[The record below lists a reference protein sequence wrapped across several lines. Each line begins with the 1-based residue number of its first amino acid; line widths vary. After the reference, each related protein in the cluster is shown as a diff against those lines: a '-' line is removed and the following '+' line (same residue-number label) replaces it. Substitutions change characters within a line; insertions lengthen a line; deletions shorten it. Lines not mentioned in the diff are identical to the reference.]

1 MRVAYLMNTYP
12 LISTT
17 FIRREIHALEE
28 MGVQV
33 ERFAVRAW
41 AEELVDPHDVEERG
55 KTTYLLTSNTLGL
68 MTSFAKELVVNPG
81 GLFRGLRTAYRLW
94 RRAGEGLVKHA
105 AYLLEA
111 VSLRQR
117 MAVAKLQHVHVHF
130 GTNATTV
137 AMLARVMGGGTYSF
151 TAHGPDEFMD
161 SARSSYDLKVRDA
174 AFVAAISNFCR
185 VQLARIAGMECWG
198 KIEIV
203 PCALDLRDFPNDAVG
218 APPNQQLVCI
228 GRLCPQKAQTLFPDA
243 VAPLS
248 DAFPDLKIVLVGDGE
263 TRSELERK
271 IAEKGL
277 EKHFEL
283 LGWCSNE
290 EVRKRLT
297 GARAMLLPSFAEGLP
312 VSIMEAFALRKPVIS
327 TYIAGIPELVD
338 ESCGWIVPAGDVP
351 ALTAAIRGCL
361 TSDEKELNAMGD
373 IGRTRVED
381 RHDIRLSAALLR
393 EAFGRYS
400 REERQA
406 IADPKAGPGFS
417 HTL

>member
-1 MRVAYLMNTYP
+1 LRVAYLMNTYP

-41 AEELVDPHDVEERG
+41 AQELVDPRDIEELG
-55 KTTYLLTSNTLGL
+55 KTTYLLTGNMMGL
-68 MTSFAKELVVNPG
+68 MAAFIRELVVNPR

-94 RRAGEGLVKHA
+94 RTAGEGLVRHA

-111 VSLRQR
+111 ISLRQR
-117 MAVAKLQHVHVHF
+117 MYAANLEHVHVHF

-137 AMLARVMGGGTYSF
+137 AMLARGIGGGTYSF
-151 TAHGPDEFMD
+151 TAHGPDEFVEPF
-161 SARSSYDLKVRDA
+161 RSSYDLKIRDA

-185 VQLARIAGMECWG
+185 VQLARIAGMECWD

-203 PCALDLRDFPNDAVG
+203 PCALDLRDFPNEPDDTRR
-218 APPNQQLVCI
+218 NRQLVCI

-243 VAPLS
+243 IEPLS

-263 TRSELERK
+263 TRPELEAK
-271 IAEKGL
+271 VASKGL
-277 EKHFEL
+277 GKHFEL

-290 EVRKRLT
+290 EVRKRLG

-338 ESCGWIVPAGDVP
+338 SSCGWIVPAGDVP
-351 ALTAAIRGCL
+351 ALTAAIRDCL
-361 TSDEKELNAMGD
+361 TRDEDLKAMGEV
-373 IGRTRVED
+373 GRSRIQA
-381 RHDIRLSAALLR
+381 RHDIQRSAALLR
-393 EAFGRYS
+393 DAFRRYGN
-400 REERQA
+400 ER
-406 IADPKAGPGFS
+406 G
-417 HTL
+417 

>member
-41 AEELVDPHDVEERG
+41 AEELVDPRDVEERG
-55 KTTYLLTSNTLGL
+55 KTTYLLTSNILGL
-68 MTSFAKELVVNPG
+68 MASFAKELVVNPG

-94 RRAGEGLVKHA
+94 RTAGAGLVKHA

-111 VSLRQR
+111 ISLRQR
-117 MAVAKLQHVHVHF
+117 MDAAELQHVHVHF

-137 AMLARVMGGGTYSF
+137 AMLARAMGGGTYSF
-151 TAHGPDEFMD
+151 TAHGPDEFVEPL
-161 SARSSYDLKVRDA
+161 RSSYDLKIRDA

-185 VQLARIAGMECWG
+185 VQLARIAGMECWD

-203 PCALDLRDFPNDAVG
+203 PCALDLRDFPNKPVG
-218 APPNQQLVCI
+218 AHPNRQLVCI
-228 GRLCPQKAQTLFPDA
+228 GRLCRQKAQTLFPDA
-243 VAPLS
+243 IEPLS

-263 TRSELERK
+263 TRLELEAK
-271 IAEKGL
+271 IASKGL
-277 EKHFEL
+277 DKHFEL

-290 EVRKRLT
+290 EVRKRLS

-327 TYIAGIPELVD
+327 TYIAGILELVD
-338 ESCGWIVPAGDVP
+338 SSCGWIVPAGDVP
-351 ALTAAIRGCL
+351 ALTDAIRDCL
-361 TSDEKELNAMGD
+361 TRDEKELNAMGD
-373 IGRTRVED
+373 VGRSRIEAC
-381 RHDIRLSAALLR
+381 HDIQRSAALLR
-393 EAFGRYS
+393 EAFGHYS
-400 REERQA
+400 AERR
-406 IADPKAGPGFS
+406 
-417 HTL
+417 

>member
-17 FIRREIHALEE
+17 FIRREIRALEE

-41 AEELVDPHDVEERG
+41 AEELVDPRDVEERR
-55 KTTYLLTSNTLGL
+55 KTTYLLTGNILGL
-68 MTSFAKELVVNPG
+68 MAAFVKELAVNPRG
-81 GLFRGLRTAYRLW
+81 FFRGLRTAYRLW
-94 RRAGEGLVKHA
+94 RTDGAGLVRHA

-111 VSLRQR
+111 ISLRQR
-117 MAVAKLQHVHVHF
+117 MAAAKLEHVHVHF

-137 AMLARVMGGGTYSF
+137 AMLSRAMGGSTYSF
-151 TAHGPDEFMD
+151 TAHGPDEFVEPF
-161 SARSSYDLKVRDA
+161 RSSYDLKVRDA

-185 VQLARIAGMECWG
+185 VQLARIAGMECWD

-203 PCALDLRDFPNDAVG
+203 PCALDLREFPNKPDG
-218 APPNQQLVCI
+218 THPNQQLVCI

-243 VAPLS
+243 IEPLS

-263 TRSELERK
+263 TRRELEGK
-271 IAEKGL
+271 IASKGL

-290 EVRKRLT
+290 EVREHLM
-297 GARAMLLPSFAEGLP
+297 GARVMLLPSFAEGLP

-338 ESCGWIVPAGDVP
+338 SSCGWIVPAGNVP
-351 ALTAAIRGCL
+351 ALTAAIRNCL
-361 TSDEKELNAMGD
+361 TRGEKELNAMGD
-373 IGRTRVED
+373 VGRSRIEA
-381 RHDIRLSAALLR
+381 RHDIQRSAALLR
-393 EAFGRYS
+393 EAFERYS
-400 REERQA
+400 GVR
-406 IADPKAGPGFS
+406 S
-417 HTL
+417 

>member
-41 AEELVDPHDVEERG
+41 AEELVDPRDIEERD
-55 KTTYLLTSNTLGL
+55 KTTYLLTGNMIGL
-68 MTSFAKELVVNPG
+68 LAAFIKELVVNPR
-81 GLFRGLRTAYRLW
+81 GLFRGLRTAHRLW
-94 RRAGEGLVKHA
+94 RTAGGGLVRHA

-111 VSLRQR
+111 ISLRQR
-117 MAVAKLQHVHVHF
+117 MDAANLEHVHVHF

-137 AMLARVMGGGTYSF
+137 AMLARDIGGATYSF
-151 TAHGPDEFMD
+151 TAHGPDEFVEPF
-161 SARSSYDLKVRDA
+161 RSSYDLKIRDA

-185 VQLARIAGMECWG
+185 VQLARIAGMGCWD

-203 PCALDLRDFPNDAVG
+203 PCALDLRDFPNEPDDAQR
-218 APPNQQLVCI
+218 NQQLVCI

-243 VAPLS
+243 IEPLS

-263 TRSELERK
+263 TRPELEAK
-271 IAEKGL
+271 IASKGL
-277 EKHFEL
+277 DKHFEL

-290 EVRKRLT
+290 EVRKRLS

-338 ESCGWIVPAGDVP
+338 SSCGWIVPAGDVP
-351 ALTAAIRGCL
+351 ALTTAIRDCL
-361 TSDEKELNAMGD
+361 TRDEELKTMGEV
-373 IGRTRVED
+373 GRSRIEA
-381 RHDIRLSAALLR
+381 RHDIQRSAALLR
-393 EAFGRYS
+393 DAFRRYGKAAS
-400 REERQA
+400 RR
-406 IADPKAGPGFS
+406 G
-417 HTL
+417 